1 MIHVISGIS
10 QNFKNMQD
18 KAGGCTLQFAE
29 KNSITEFL
37 QDIFQN
43 FQNTLK
49 KPATPQKHL

>member
-1 MIHVISGIS
+1 
-10 QNFKNMQD
+10 MQD

>member
-1 MIHVISGIS
+1 
-10 QNFKNMQD
+10 MQD

-49 KPATPQKHL
+49 KPVTPQKHL